1 MSFGSQ
7 FASDL
12 TKLIFNAAAIANVAD
27 NAAASPSTALWVSL
41 HTADPG
47 STGTQ
52 GNSEGGYA
60 QYARVSV
67 ARTTGGWSCS
77 TSAGLANPVANID
90 FPQNTSTSTGTFAYA
105 AVGLTSASTSG
116 KIIAS
121 GALSVNINYA
131 QNVTPRLTTA
141 STFTLT

>member
-1 MSFGSQ
+1 MGFGAQ

-12 TKLIFNAAAIANVAD
+12 TKLIFTAQAIANIAD
-27 NAAASPSTALWVSL
+27 NAAGSPSTNLWVSL

-52 GNSEGGYA
+52 GNNEGGYA
-60 QYARVSV
+60 QYTRVGV
-67 ARTTGGWSCS
+67 ARTTGGWSPS
-77 TSAGLANPVANID
+77 GSSGQANPVANID
-90 FPQNTSTSTGTFAYA
+90 FPQNTSTSTGAFTFA

>member
-1 MSFGSQ
+1 MGFGAN
-7 FASDL
+7 FAADI
-12 TKLIFNAAAIANVAD
+12 TRLIFNANAIANIAD
-27 NAAASPSTALWVSL
+27 NAAASPSTNIWVSL

-60 QYARVSV
+60 AYNRIGV
-67 ARTTGGWSCS
+67 ARTTGGWVCS
-77 TSAGLANPVANID
+77 TGTGQANPVANID
-90 FPQNTSTSTGTFAYA
+90 FPQVATTSTGTFTFA
-105 AVGLTSASTSG
+105 AVGLTYASTAG

-121 GALSVNINYA
+121 GALSANINFS
-131 QNVTPRLTTA
+131 QNVTQRLTTA